1 MSYILYFLIYII
13 LLLLIIFISKKLKLY
28 DCPGE
33 RKIHKNKVLNTSGLA
48 LYIFLFLI
56 VSTHEFHYQIEEII
70 LFGSLV
76 TLCGFFD
83 DQKNLNPGVK
93 LILILL
99 PTGYL
104 IINGYMIKDLG
115 QYNILGIIHLGK
127 FSLIFTLLACGL
139 LINSYNYIDGS
150 DGLLLATVL
159 INLIYAIFL
168 IANPNAI
175 NILLIFLIP
184 VFINFVFNLLPGQ
197 NSYKIFSGD
206 GGSLF
211 LGFFVSFL
219 IIVLYKIENI
229 HPAYLIWICWYPVYD
244 FLYVTIYRLINN
256 KKFYTPDNIHLH
268 HLIMDYTEKSQYV
281 TLVLVSTINISIT
294 ITGYL
299 VTKFFGEIYSLA
311 YFFSF
316 FWVYFYI
323 NLSLRKNLNKNLME
337 KNK

>member
-1 MSYILYFLIYII
+1 MNYLFYILIYII
-13 LLLLIIFISKKLKLY
+13 MILIMIFISKKLKLY
-28 DCPGE
+28 DRPDE
-33 RKIHKNKVLNTSGLA
+33 RKIHKNRVLNTSGLA

-70 LFGSLV
+70 LFGSLI

-93 LILILL
+93 LMLILL

-104 IINGYMIKDLG
+104 ILNGYMINDLG
-115 QYNILGIIHLGK
+115 HYNNLGKIHLGK

-150 DGLLLATVL
+150 DGLLLSTVL
-159 INLIYAIFL
+159 INFTYAIYL

-175 NILLIFLIP
+175 NILQIFLIP
-184 VFINFVFNLLPGQ
+184 VFINLLFNLLPDR

-206 GGSLF
+206 CGSLF

-229 HPAYLIWICWYPVYD
+229 HPAYLIWMCWYPVYD

-268 HLIMDYTEKSQYV
+268 HLIMDYVKKSQYA
-281 TLVLVSTINISIT
+281 TLFIISTTNILVT

-316 FWVYFYI
+316 FWVYFYT
-323 NLSLRKNLNKNLME
+323 NLLLRKNLNKNLME